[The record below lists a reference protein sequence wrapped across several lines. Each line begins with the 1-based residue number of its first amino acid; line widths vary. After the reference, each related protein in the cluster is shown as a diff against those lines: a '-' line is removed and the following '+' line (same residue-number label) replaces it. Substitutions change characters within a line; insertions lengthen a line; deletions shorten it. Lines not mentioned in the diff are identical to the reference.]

1 VALIRTDAWNFPLLV
16 HVLGAMVLVGALIL
30 AGSALA
36 FAWRT
41 GSPALVR
48 LGYRALLFGAL
59 PGWIVMRAGAEW
71 IASKEDLTDSNFA
84 WINIGFTTSDAGL
97 VVIVGSAVLAGLALR
112 RAVRGGADSGGLRWA
127 AAVLVGL
134 LVVAYLVTIWAMTK
148 KPI

>member
-1 VALIRTDAWNFPLLV
+1 MALIRPDAWNFPLLV
-16 HVLGAMVLVGALIL
+16 HVLGAMVMVGALIL

-41 GSPALVR
+41 GSAALVR

-59 PGWIVMRAGAEW
+59 PGWIVMRAGAQW
-71 IASKEDLTDSNFA
+71 IASKESLTDSDFT
-84 WINIGFTTSDAGL
+84 WINVGFTTSDAGL

-112 RAVRGGADSGGLRWA
+112 RTARGGPDGGGLRWA
-127 AAVLVGL
+127 ATVLAGL
-134 LVVAYLVTIWAMTK
+134 LVVAYVVTIWAMTK

>member
-1 VALIRTDAWNFPLLV
+1 MAFIRPDAWNFPLLV
-16 HVLGAMVLVGALIL
+16 HVLGAMVMVGALLL
-30 AGSALA
+30 AVSALA
-36 FAWRT
+36 FAWRA

-71 IASKEDLTDSNFA
+71 IASKESLTDSNFA

-112 RAVRGGADSGGLRWA
+112 RAVRGGADGGGLRWA
-127 AAVLVGL
+127 ATVLVGL
-134 LVVAYLVTIWAMTK
+134 LVVAYVVTIWAMTK